1 MLKYA
6 LFIVV
11 ALPSMVPAADY
22 IEGRS
27 TYSERRMCNS
37 EQSGAIYCVVSPPL
51 EKLTTDCDAGVDC
64 HHMESG
70 QHYSLQRP
78 LTVD

>member
-6 LFIVV
+6 LFIVISV
-11 ALPSMVPAADY
+11 PSMAPAADY

-27 TYSERRMCNS
+27 THTERRICDS
-37 EQSGAIYCVVSPPL
+37 DQSGATYCVDAPPL
-51 EKLTTDCDAGVDC
+51 EKLTTDCTAGVDC

-70 QHYSLQRP
+70 QHYSSQRP
-78 LTVD
+78 LIVD